1 MTGIMSIGRS
11 RARLYTTERPRTTF
25 ADVAGYQGVK
35 IEISEV
41 VDFLKSPH
49 RFRDIGAKIPKG
61 ILLVGPPGTGK
72 TLLARAVAGE
82 AGVPFLSVSGSDF
95 MEMFVGVGASRVRDL
110 FQTARKQAP
119 AIIFVDEIDS
129 IGRKRGAGL
138 GGGHDE
144 REQTLNQMLSE
155 MDGFDPAEGVVI
167 MAATNRP
174 DILDP
179 ALLRPGRFDRQIVVP
194 LPDLEERLPILKVHC
209 KDKRV
214 SANVDLELVARGT
227 PGMSGA
233 DLANLVNEAAL
244 HAVRRGSHQ
253 VEMVDFEAARDRVL
267 MGQRRESLVLSEAE
281 KERVAFHEG
290 GHAVLAYVLEHAD
303 PVHKVTILPTGLA
316 LGVTQ
321 QLPLEERHIYPR
333 EVIEDSLAVRMGGRA
348 AELLVYGDLS
358 TGASNDLVGNTELAR
373 KMVREWGMSEELGPM
388 AWGSQGMVFLGED
401 LLHSRDYSED
411 TARVVDAEIARI
423 LRHQEERAIELLSR
437 HRAGLDAVARSLL
450 ERETLDGSEVG
461 SLVDSAYG
469 RPVHPSGE
477 LTAHFT
483 GTNGAGNGSAEDAA
497 SGNGA
502 EAVPSAAGNGAE
514 SASSRGRQRS
524 RVGQGERSGVG
535 AVRLPPLLVFR
546 LTRRPTGAS
555 PASAPSTTSQVI
567 GARTPAGDQGPGNV
581 GATTTPGPATGSPSS
596 SMATGSLLRT
606 LNGPTPKGSPEAGAM
621 TSGVRGLTFCAFSPA
636 MDRPLG
642 EVNTTVA
649 GRPPRSTTATAEA
662 PVPGVTTAGTSQCSL
677 APITPTTSPHSGTGA
692 AGPGGAVTW
701 RTTTMPVLLVKVRA
715 YGVPLGMRVWSS
727 ATSVDNVCGG
737 MRRESGSATSPPD
750 RPMATDTTAVLV
762 EGLSSRNATT
772 VPVASTFCANVHC
785 GAGTGVPAV
794 IDSPPLPA
802 APTDSSSLAT
812 TDPDSADTSVAMAA
826 SSGAWSPTF
835 SVMSAPGGTSMP

>member
-1 MTGIMSIGRS
+1 MSGCPGTYHGVMSPPSLSDRRSGRPTPGGAGGPVPGPGGQGSGSGGDQSWRWVFALLILAVIAMLIIPPLLSKSSVKQIQYREFLQNQVKTHGVQSATIDNNTGIITGSLKDGTKYTVNGPNPPLQSDVQVMEKDVATPVKFNTPQQSAWSQWLPTILILVVFVGIFFWISRRAQGQMTGIMSIGRS

-35 IEISEV
+35 VEISEV

-214 SANVDLELVARGT
+214 SDDVNLELVARGT

-267 MGQRRESLVLSEAE
+267 MGQRRESLVLSEQE

-321 QLPLEERHIYPR
+321 QLPIEERHIYPR

-423 LRHQEERAIELLSR
+423 LRQQEERAIELLSR
-437 HRAGLDAVARSLL
+437 HRAGLDAVSRSLL
-450 ERETLDGSEVG
+450 ERETLDGDEVG
-461 SLVDSAYG
+461 GLVDAAYG
-469 RPVHPSGE
+469 RPVHGATSP
-477 LTAHFT
+477 FT
-483 GTNGAGNGSAEDAA
+483 GAHGGKGEARTT
-497 SGNGA
+497 GNGA
-502 EAVPSAAGNGAE
+502 DTTHGAETGNGAE
-514 SASSRGRQRS
+514 SGHAA
-524 RVGQGERSGVG
+524 ESGYG
-535 AVRLPPLLVFR
+535 ADAA
-546 LTRRPTGAS
+546 TR
-555 PASAPSTTSQVI
+555 AP
-567 GARTPAGDQGPGNV
+567 
-581 GATTTPGPATGSPSS
+581 
-596 SMATGSLLRT
+596 
-606 LNGPTPKGSPEAGAM
+606 
-621 TSGVRGLTFCAFSPA
+621 
-636 MDRPLG
+636 
-642 EVNTTVA
+642 
-649 GRPPRSTTATAEA
+649 
-662 PVPGVTTAGTSQCSL
+662 
-677 APITPTTSPHSGTGA
+677 A
-692 AGPGGAVTW
+692 AGSDHG
-701 RTTTMPVLLVKVRA
+701 
-715 YGVPLGMRVWSS
+715 
-727 ATSVDNVCGG
+727 
-737 MRRESGSATSPPD
+737 
-750 RPMATDTTAVLV
+750 
-762 EGLSSRNATT
+762 
-772 VPVASTFCANVHC
+772 
-785 GAGTGVPAV
+785 
-794 IDSPPLPA
+794 DS
-802 APTDSSSLAT
+802 
-812 TDPDSADTSVAMAA
+812 
-826 SSGAWSPTF
+826 
-835 SVMSAPGGTSMP
+835 